1 MTNSD
6 RNIRTLIICFVL
18 AMMCLVPLRISEE
31 NNLSRNEVKVLGEKT
46 EKIVFEEKDN
56 LEKEIENIILPDA
69 GNN

>member
-46 EKIVFEEKDN
+46 EKIVFEEKNN
-56 LEKEIENIILPDA
+56 LEREVENIILPDA